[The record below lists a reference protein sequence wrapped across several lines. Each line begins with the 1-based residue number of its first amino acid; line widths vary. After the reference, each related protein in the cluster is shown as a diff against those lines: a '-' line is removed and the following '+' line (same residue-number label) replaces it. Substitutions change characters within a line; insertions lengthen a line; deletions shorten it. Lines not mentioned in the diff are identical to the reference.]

1 MTSWV
6 IDGQLARGCR
16 PGYSG
21 ERGRSVSA
29 AAIDDWLEEHKVMG
43 IRSIICLLAD
53 GQLQFYENALGGLL
67 TRYREAGFEVGH
79 VPALD
84 HQHPPLTQQ
93 HLKEIWHAYQSLS
106 KPVLVHC
113 SAGIDRTGL
122 AIDFICRQLRATH
135 EGSIVVEHS
144 KSEDKA

>member
-16 PGYSG
+16 PGYRG
-21 ERGRSVSA
+21 ERGGPVSA
-29 AAIDDWLEEHKVMG
+29 ADIDVWLDEHKDIG

-53 GQLQFYENALGGLL
+53 DQLQFYEDAPGGLL
-67 TRYREAGFEVGH
+67 TRYREAGFEVEH
-79 VPALD
+79 MPVQD

-93 HLKEIWHAYQSLS
+93 HLKEIWRAYRSLP

-113 SAGIDRTGL
+113 SAGIDRTGC
-122 AIDFICRQLRATH
+122 AIAYICRQLGATQ
-135 EGSIVVEHS
+135 
-144 KSEDKA
+144 